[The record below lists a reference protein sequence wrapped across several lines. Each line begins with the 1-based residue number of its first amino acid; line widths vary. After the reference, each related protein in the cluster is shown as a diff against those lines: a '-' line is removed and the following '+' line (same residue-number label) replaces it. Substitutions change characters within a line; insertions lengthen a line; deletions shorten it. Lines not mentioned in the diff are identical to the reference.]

1 LRHAT
6 GPDGPAQV
14 YNNIVFD
21 NRVGISEQGAAG
33 RHNSYRNNLVF
44 KNSEA
49 DWRLAPGVAPAGTV
63 AAAPRFIEYSREGT
77 PDFRLAEH
85 SPAIGKGL
93 EQGADGP
100 DFFGKMRARASAVD
114 IGACQH

>member
-1 LRHAT
+1 
-6 GPDGPAQV
+6 V

-21 NRVGISEQGAAG
+21 NRYGVSDQGGSG
-33 RHNSYRNNLVF
+33 RRNSYRNNLVF

-49 DWRLAPGVAPAGTV
+49 DWRLAPGIVHAGTV
-63 AAAPRFIEYSREGT
+63 AAAPGFMEYSRQGT
-77 PDFRLAEH
+77 PDFRLAER

-93 EQGADGP
+93 ERGADGP
-100 DFFGKMRARASAVD
+100 DFFGKMRARAATVD